1 MHIDILTVLPEL
13 LESPFAHSMMK
24 RAQEKGLL
32 TIRVHQLRQW
42 AVNDY
47 GQVDDYQ
54 YGGGAG
60 MVMMCEPLAKA
71 IEQLS
76 AERVFDEIIYM
87 TPDGVTFNQ
96 KMANAFSLKQNLLII
111 CGHYKGIDERIRQQY
126 VTKEISIGDFVLSG
140 GEIPAA
146 LLVDAIG
153 RLIPGVLNDETSA
166 LTDSFQDNL
175 LAPPVYTR
183 PVDFRGLK
191 VPDILMSGNH
201 KLIEEWRHDQSIQ
214 RTKDRRPDLLHADH
228 PGVRGDAVL
237 LERRQPRAQRVE
249 PLVLAVAVE
258 EGMTAVH
265 DVRCQEGIGLLGV
278 AGGEP
283 LQRDAQGLRVVR
295 GGRHED
301 SVLPPWARHI
311 RSRPVAARRR

>member
-13 LESPFAHSMMK
+13 LESPFSHSMMK
-24 RAQEKGLL
+24 RAQEKGHL
-32 TIRVHQLRQW
+32 TIRVHQLRKW

-47 GQVDDYQ
+47 GQVDEYQ

-71 IEQLS
+71 IEELS
-76 AERVFDEIIYM
+76 ADRKFDEIIYM

-96 KMANAFSLKQNLLII
+96 KMANAFSLKENLLII
-111 CGHYKGIDERIRQQY
+111 CGHYKGIDERVRQQF

-191 VPDILMSGNH
+191 VPDVLMSGNH
-201 KLIEEWRHDQSIQ
+201 KLIEDWRHDQAIQ
-214 RTKDRRPDLLHADH
+214 RTKDRRPDLL
-228 PGVRGDAVL
+228 
-237 LERRQPRAQRVE
+237 
-249 PLVLAVAVE
+249 
-258 EGMTAVH
+258 
-265 DVRCQEGIGLLGV
+265 
-278 AGGEP
+278 
-283 LQRDAQGLRVVR
+283 QGQ
-295 GGRHED
+295 
-301 SVLPPWARHI
+301 
-311 RSRPVAARRR
+311 